1 LQSLAVQNE
10 ELNEYAHV
18 VSHDLKAPLRNIDT
32 LVNWVIEDNKE
43 HTRLF
48 KSLNLILFNVEKMD
62 LLIKGIL
69 SILLLVKQMKQI
81 G

>member
-43 HTRLF
+43 HMAVGCLQSQT
-48 KSLNLILFNVEKMD
+48 
-62 LLIKGIL
+62 
-69 SILLLVKQMKQI
+69 
-81 G
+81 